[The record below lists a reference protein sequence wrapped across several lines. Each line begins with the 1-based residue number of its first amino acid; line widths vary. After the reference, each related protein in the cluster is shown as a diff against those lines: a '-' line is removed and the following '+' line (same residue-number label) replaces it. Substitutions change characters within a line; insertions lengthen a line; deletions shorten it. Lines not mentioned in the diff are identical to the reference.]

1 MKKSSLNKNK
11 YNYKCSKGNTK
22 DYPNLLIYKKSK
34 YANSKI

>member
-11 YNYKCSKGNTK
+11 YDYKCSKGSTK
-22 DYPNLLIYKKSK
+22 DFPNLLIYKKSK

>member
-1 MKKSSLNKNK
+1 MNKSSLNKNK
-11 YNYKCSKGNTK
+11 YDYKCSKGNTK